1 MPEFDGTIQQ
11 FCQLTRALYP
21 NCRICYGEDDQ
32 IVIYT
37 GAAVEMGGEVVEW
50 LPEDED
56 QYQSWCDRN
65 PEVLGGKDGLDRG
78 ASRDC
83 DSIAGGSGE
92 VDCTLA

>member
-1 MPEFDGTIQQ
+1 MPEFDGTIKQ
-11 FCQLTRALYP
+11 FCQLTRELYP
-21 NCRICYGEDDQ
+21 NCRVCYGDDDQ

-65 PEVLGGKDGLDRG
+65 PEVCGGQ
-78 ASRDC
+78 
-83 DSIAGGSGE
+83 
-92 VDCTLA
+92 